1 MSLIANCLAK
11 LVRTGQI
18 SQGAADAANRLHEGL
33 QGKLNGQMPPAHADA
48 AAALEAAKIM
58 GEAAKREKLAVVKE
72 AITHR
77 NNVEYVMNHPF
88 SKAAGV
94 LGVLTRDIRGVGHV
108 NWESSA
114 RFTEDY
120 LLGKANAMIESYRSR
135 LGGLKQDYI
144 GPRNVI
150 KELRGTDTGD
160 AAAKEAAAAWK
171 ATTEAGEKR
180 LEKSG
185 IFFSQNQ
192 KEQWLHPQF
201 WESSRVKKFGRETF
215 QNDVIEAWR
224 SGGLEVMD
232 KLTGEKASDLAVPEI
247 VGKAYEHIA
256 INESG
261 AARGSAFN
269 DTMRVFQF
277 KNADAYLK
285 LMDKYGPGE
294 GGIHAMMMGHI
305 KGMAHHIAGVEVLG
319 RNYVANGKRLLEL
332 SKLEDAEKG
341 MLARL
346 NPIRFIESQK
356 AAEATFK
363 MLTGEMDSVSSE
375 LMAGVFGATRN
386 IASAA
391 NLGGAIIT
399 AVPGDSVSAMIA
411 ANYNGISGAK
421 VIQRALE
428 GLAKEGPELRA
439 QAARL
444 HITAQA
450 VIDGM
455 NTTRR
460 FGDEAN
466 TAAFAQLSNLNIRA
480 QGLNIHTENLKRA
493 FSMEFLSHIAE
504 SAAKI
509 FDELEPAFQG
519 FLSRYGFTP
528 ENWDTIRAS
537 QPIDI
542 EGAKYFD
549 AEALADASL
558 SNRLMSAIIDER
570 QHAVL
575 ENSARI
581 RQSLGGSL
589 PRGTFWGE
597 VARSASMYKSFPMA
611 IMLTHGMRRMNGPD
625 SFASKGMALGFK
637 LLLPMTLA
645 GAVSLQAK
653 SLLALKDPRDMSDP
667 GFWRDA
673 FFTGGGSGLYG
684 DLFKQAIDGGPQEK
698 LGAVLGGPVGQATG
712 AVSDLT
718 LDQYNKWSNGDKTN
732 FGKMM
737 ARHLKRWMPGS
748 TFAYTRGL
756 MDRFFFDEI
765 QQAIDPDYL
774 DSFRRQEENLK
785 KNTGQKFWWRP
796 GHKTPDRAPDF
807 GQVLNLQKQSALP
820 MAPGKRQVAAAK
832 AKDLP
837 QILAALKT
845 PRKLHTDM
853 AGKATGVAGLEL
865 PEVASDP
872 RLQELLDALRK
883 PKKFTTDADGNVT
896 GVSIT

>member
-11 LVRTGQI
+11 LVKTGQV
-18 SQGAADAANRLHEGL
+18 SQKAADAANRLHEGL

-58 GEAAKREKLAVVKE
+58 GEAARREKLAVVKE

-77 NNVEYVMNHPF
+77 GNVDYVMNHPT

-94 LGVLTRDIRGVGHV
+94 LGVLTRDIRDVGHI

-114 RFTEDY
+114 LATEEW
-120 LLGKANAMIESYRSR
+120 LLGKANAMIESYRSK
-135 LGGLKQDYI
+135 LGGLRQDYV

-150 KELRGTDTGD
+150 KELRGVDTGD
-160 AAAKEAAAAWK
+160 DAAKEAAAAWK
-171 ATTEAGEKR
+171 ATTDAALQR

-185 IFFSQNQ
+185 IFFSQTQ

-201 WESSRVKKFGRETF
+201 WESSRVKKFGRATF
-215 QNDVIEAWR
+215 QNDVFEAWR
-224 SGGLEVMD
+224 AGGLEIMD
-232 KLTGEKASDLAVPEI
+232 KLTGEKATNLAIPEI
-247 VGKAYEHIA
+247 VGKAYEHIV

-277 KNADAYLK
+277 KNPDTYLK

-305 KGMAHHIAGVEVLG
+305 KGMANHIAGVEVLG

-341 MLARL
+341 KLARL
-346 NPIRFIESQK
+346 NPVRFVESQK

-386 IASAA
+386 IASSA

-399 AVPGDSVSAMIA
+399 AVPGDSVTATIA
-411 ANYNGISGAK
+411 ANYNGISGAN
-421 VIQRALE
+421 VIARAMA

-466 TAAFAQLSNLNIRA
+466 TAAFAQLSNFNIRA
-480 QGLNIHTENLKRA
+480 QGLNIHTQNLKRA
-493 FSMEFLSHIAE
+493 FSMEFLSHVAE
-504 SAAKI
+504 SSGKA

-542 EGAKYFD
+542 EGARYFD

-570 QHAVL
+570 QHAVM
-575 ENSARI
+575 ENGARI

-611 IMLTHGMRRMNGPD
+611 IMLTHAMRRMNGPD

-645 GAVSLQAK
+645 GAVTLQAK
-653 SLLALKDPRDMSDP
+653 SLLAFKDPRDMSEP

-673 FFTGGGSGLYG
+673 FFAGGGSGLYG
-684 DLFKQAIDGGPQEK
+684 NLFKQAIDGGPSAE
-698 LGAVLGGPVGQATG
+698 LVGALGGPVGQMTG
-712 AVSDLT
+712 ALIDLT
-718 LDQYNKWSNGDKTN
+718 LDQFNKWSNGDKTN

-737 ARHLKRWMPGS
+737 AKHLKRWMPGS

-796 GHKTPDRAPDF
+796 GHSAPDRAPDF
-807 GQVLNLQKQSALP
+807 GQALNLQKQSALQP
-820 MAPGKRQVAAAK
+820 MSGGKK
-832 AKDLP
+832 AGKGKELDT
-837 QILAALKT
+837 IMAALKT
-845 PRKLHTDM
+845 PRKLQTDM
-853 AGKATGVAGLEL
+853 AGRVTGVAGADL
-865 PEVASDP
+865 PQQANDP
-872 RLQELLDALRK
+872 RLQELLDLLKK
-883 PKKFTTDADGNVT
+883 PKKFKTDAAGNVE
-896 GVSIT
+896 VSIA